1 MVKIFKLLI
10 NELYHLKESNLI
22 NDEESDYNSDDD
34 DGRGDVDEAGN
45 AIGENGTSTTAKS
58 GQESCLRV
66 SQLWFDDDEEE
77 DDQLLQELL
86 QDSIF
91 QTSMDENLTKFL
103 QNFTQAEQ
111 FAEYAGHLNES
122 EKNILRGIQV
132 NV

>member
-1 MVKIFKLLI
+1 MKIFKLLI
-10 NELYHLKESNLI
+10 NELHHLKESNLV
-22 NDEESDYNSDDD
+22 NEESDYDSEDE
-34 DGRGDVDEAGN
+34 DGEVDEAGN
-45 AIGENGTSTTAKS
+45 RIGENGASP
-58 GQESCLRV
+58 GQSILRT

-86 QDSIF
+86 QDPIF

-111 FAEYAGHLNES
+111 FAEYARHLNEN
-122 EKNILRGIQV
+122 EKIILRGIQV